1 MKWEELK
8 SFPVTTDPDQ
18 GIGHVE
24 LALFISLARSLE
36 QIGEGSLAVARAHRN
51 LTAAEDC
58 LREEGVAARSLI
70 AALSRRVKNIEDY
83 LPLDVPGVRDGGNWT
98 AEMAEAIKKERP

>member
-24 LALFISLARSLE
+24 LALFIFLAGRLE
-36 QIGEGSLAVARAHRN
+36 NIGEGSMAVARAHRN
-51 LTAAEDC
+51 LNAAEDC
-58 LREEGVAARSLI
+58 LRKEGVAARSLI
-70 AALSRRVKNIEDY
+70 AALSCRVKNIEDY
-83 LPLDVPGVRDGGNWT
+83 LPLDVPGVRESGNWT
-98 AEMAEAIKKERP
+98 AEMLAAIEKERS

>member
-1 MKWEELK
+1 MKWEEVK

-24 LALFISLARSLE
+24 LALFISL
-36 QIGEGSLAVARAHRN
+36 EGSLEHIGEASGVVARAHRN

-58 LREEGVAARSLI
+58 LRKEGAAARSLI

-83 LPLDVPGVRDGGNWT
+83 LPLDVPGVREGGNWT
-98 AEMAEAIKKERP
+98 AEMLAAIEKERP